1 MILID
6 LLGRKWTLRILW
18 ELVPESCTFRK
29 LQSRCGEIS
38 PTMINKRLKELV
50 GANLVEKI
58 KPNGYQLT
66 RSGKELIDLFDPL
79 NEWIKK
85 WEKTLPST

>member
-6 LLGRKWTLRILW
+6 MLGRKWTLRILW
-18 ELVPESCTFRK
+18 ELVQGTGTFRE

-38 PTMINKRLKELV
+38 PTIINKRLKELV
-50 GANLVEKI
+50 EANLVMKI

-66 RSGKELIDLFDPL
+66 KSGDELVDLFDPL
-79 NEWIKK
+79 NAWIKK
-85 WEKTLPST
+85 WEKTLQ

>member
-18 ELVPESCTFRK
+18 ELTSGACTFREI
-29 LQSRCGEIS
+29 QNRCGGIS
-38 PTMINKRLKELV
+38 PTIINKRIKELLD
-50 GANLVEKI
+50 ANLLKKI

-66 RSGKELIDLFDPL
+66 DSGEGLIELFDPL
-79 NEWIKK
+79 NEWIRK
-85 WEKTLPST
+85 WEKTLG